1 MWIMRAYWP
10 LATFPYTHDGSNHL
24 ARFANYAAALR
35 EGGWPPRWAPYLF
48 AGFGLPVF
56 AYNYPLANIVATPL
70 VWLGLNP
77 EIIFRGEVILALGL
91 GMCCGW
97 QLLRQR
103 FSRTASSLA
112 IIFYGTSSFL
122 LNLLFFRGNIGEI
135 WMYGLIPVVI
145 FLWRQALRRRQL
157 VWWMMLFGGMIA
169 WWLAHNVFTFLT
181 LPFLLLLSGGWSWS
195 AKQLR
200 WWLVI
205 WIGSLLATAWFWWPA
220 MGELSL
226 VVIAQD
232 DLASQAW
239 QHLLTWEQ
247 ALCSP
252 LRFGF
257 SLPGPIDS
265 LGYGLGLTSVMT
277 FGLATVVVVR
287 NIWEDGRSK
296 NGRWQLSW
304 LWPALLVVVAAGAVW
319 LSTFSS
325 SWLWHALTPLNI
337 IQFPWRWL
345 LIPSLI
351 LPWLLAW
358 SWDRVSWWGKFLLLG
373 PLLFTVLSVATLRP
387 ADRFHYDRLYYRNF
401 PESTLTRNEDR
412 PQTLSSG
419 DLGSWSPGPR
429 VATGSATVVKV
440 AQWRGLRHQYT
451 IQVNTEAMIIEPTVY
466 FPGWLSQADGVPL
479 APVFTNDSRGLIA
492 YRLPART
499 QPYQID
505 TKFSEQTPLRITS
518 DVVSLVAILAFFL
531 GAWYCKYRRK
541 I

>member
-1 MWIMRAYWP
+1 
-10 LATFPYTHDGSNHL
+10 
-24 ARFANYAAALR
+24 
-35 EGGWPPRWAPYLF
+35 LF